1 MFAEFLKK
9 DSFYEKY
16 MQLLNMRLAIGN
28 LEMEDKNSEIISPQ
42 RTMEMYNN
50 LAAFKNI
57 INKNPDKISP
67 YDVIDVAYDV
77 NKDLNFF
84 DKGFRVTQV
93 DVQKATKF
101 FPIEAKKVPQ
111 AIYSIFNAYHNIWNI
126 LPVYER
132 EARLHI
138 ELVRLQPFEDG
149 NKRTA
154 RIITNFDLCKQNKA
168 PVIISG
174 SETDEYFN
182 YIDNYDVEGFTKF
195 LTKKSEEEF
204 DNMLNLYRTL
214 IGDNFADESINYD
227 LKDGD
232 IRIYEILRKMLTDIK
247 DVDDIDTTIDNDD
260 VKTCAK

>member
-16 MQLLNMRLAIGN
+16 MHLLNVRLAIGN
-28 LEMEDKNSEIISPQ
+28 LEMEDSNSEIISPN
-42 RTMEMYNN
+42 RTIEMYNN
-50 LAAFKNI
+50 LVAFTNI
-57 INKNPDKISP
+57 LEKNPDKISP
-67 YDVIDVAYDV
+67 YDVIEVAYDV
-77 NKDLNFF
+77 NKDVNFF
-84 DKGFRVTQV
+84 DKGFRKTQV
-93 DVQKATKF
+93 DVNKATNF
-101 FPIEAKKVPQ
+101 FPIEANRVPQ

-154 RIITNFDLCKQNKA
+154 RIITNFNLCKQNKA

-174 SETDEYFN
+174 KETEQYFSF
-182 YIDNYDVEGFTKF
+182 IDNYDVKGFTEF
-195 LTKKSEEEF
+195 LKKKSDEEF
-204 DNMLNLYRTL
+204 NNMLSLYRTL
-214 IGDNFADESINYD
+214 LGDSLENEPINYN

-232 IRIYEILRKMLTDIK
+232 IRIYEIARKMLMDM
-247 DVDDIDTTIDNDD
+247 DNIDYQ
-260 VKTCAK
+260 KTR